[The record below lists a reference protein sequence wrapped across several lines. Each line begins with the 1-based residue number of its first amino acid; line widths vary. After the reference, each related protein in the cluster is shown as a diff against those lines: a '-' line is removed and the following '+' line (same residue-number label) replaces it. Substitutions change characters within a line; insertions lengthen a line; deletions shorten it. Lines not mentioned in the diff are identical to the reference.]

1 MELMAAYPGRPFRMM
16 QLVNYVG
23 ASPKNNKERSALREG
38 VRTVLKALINTGTV
52 RELPRRQHGG
62 YATYIW
68 KVPDEPPRTAIYCA
82 RIEQGEL

>member
-38 VRTVLKALINTGTV
+38 VRSVLKALIASGAV
-52 RELPRRQHGG
+52 RELPRRQQGG

-68 KVPDEPPRTAIYCA
+68 KVPDDEPTSAIYCA
-82 RIEQGEL
+82 RIEQGEM